1 MSEAPPRQLFYGR
14 RRGRP
19 LRAGQRERQT
29 TLLPRLSFELPESGP
44 LHPAELF
51 TPPAREVWLEIGFG
65 GGEHLAGQAARRPDV
80 LVLGVEPF
88 LNGVAS
94 LLRHVDQQSLANVRI
109 LEGDARELVGRLPAA
124 SLARVFVLFPD
135 PWPKTRHRKR
145 RLMQAGFVGALARAT
160 RPGGRLRFATD
171 WRDYAAWTLSR
182 MLASP
187 DWSWTA
193 ERASDWRQPPDD
205 HLTTRYERKALG
217 DTAPIFLEF
226 VRR

>member
-1 MSEAPPRQLFYGR
+1 MDPHALRTYGR
-14 RRGRP
+14 VKGRALKP
-19 LRAGQRERQT
+19 AQ
-29 TLLPRLSFELPESGP
+29 
-44 LHPAELF
+44 AELMQ
-51 TPPAREVWLEIGFG
+51 TLAPKLAIPAGAVDPQALMAGAAEVWLEIGFG
-65 GGEHLAGQAARRPDV
+65 GGEHLAGQAASRPEV
-80 LVLGVEPF
+80 LLLGVEPF

-94 LLRHVDQQSLANVRI
+94 LLRHVDQRTLANVRI
-109 LEGDARELVGRLPAA
+109 LNGDARDLVGRLPAA
-124 SLARVFVLFPD
+124 SLERVFILFPD

-145 RLMQAGFVGALARAT
+145 RLMQADFVAALARAM

-171 WRDYAAWTLSR
+171 WRDYAARTLAC

-193 ERASDWRQPPDD
+193 ERAADWRQPPDD
-205 HLTTRYERKALG
+205 HVPTRYERKALG